1 MELLKLLEKID
12 FRVRN
17 GRLELEINHLVHD
30 WKKVSKGDLFVC
42 IRGVH
47 VNGHD
52 FVLEVVKKGA
62 CAIVVEEELKEEV
75 WRELPKELCVI
86 QVEHSRKALAL
97 LSAKYFDNPAEKL
110 ITIGVTG
117 TKGKTT
123 TAYMIWSILTAAGVK
138 TGLMG
143 TIETVIGD
151 ERIPAGN
158 TTPESYVV
166 QESFDRMV
174 KAGCKAV
181 VMEVSSQGLMLHRVE
196 GILFDYG
203 VFTNLSKD
211 HIGVNEHKD
220 FNEYKYWKSVLFQH
234 CKTGIFNA
242 DDPYAKE
249 MMAGAKCKIETYGIR
264 GEEELPEFLE
274 IQTEEEKSKL
284 SRIQAEE
291 AMSKLP
297 RILTEEAM
305 AKLSR
310 IQTEEEKSKL
320 PRILTEEA
328 MAKLSRI
335 QTEEEKSKL
344 PRIQT
349 EEAKSELSRIQAE
362 KEISE
367 FQRIPKKLT
376 ASNIRL
382 IKEQGVLGV
391 SYDLSGEL
399 CMPVELHI
407 PGRFS
412 VYNSLAALCVCLSFT
427 RDEKLIKKALQEVRV
442 KGRGE
447 ILSVSSEFTVMI
459 DYAHNAMSL
468 FHLLSS
474 LKEYQPERL
483 ITLFGCGGNRD
494 RNRRSEM
501 GEVSGTLSDF
511 TIITSD
517 NPRFEEPEAIM
528 KDILVGVKKS
538 GGNYLMIP
546 DRKDAIQ
553 YALEQARKGDVVVL
567 AGKGHEDYQEIK
579 GVKYKLDERDIVSE
593 LSKSRGENEEK

>member
-97 LSAKYFDNPAEKL
+97 LSAAYFDDPAEKL

-196 GILFDYG
+196 GIIFDYG
-203 VFTNLSKD
+203 IFTNLSKD
-211 HIGVNEHKD
+211 HIGVDEHKD
-220 FNEYKYWKSVLFQH
+220 FDEYKYWKSVLFQH

-249 MMAGAKCKIETYGIR
+249 MMAGAKCRIETYGIC
-264 GEEELPEFLE
+264 GEEEKPEFLE
-274 IQTEEEKSKL
+274 IQSEEV
-284 SRIQAEE
+284 
-291 AMSKLP
+291 
-297 RILTEEAM
+297 
-305 AKLSR
+305 
-310 IQTEEEKSKL
+310 
-320 PRILTEEA
+320 
-328 MAKLSRI
+328 
-335 QTEEEKSKL
+335 
-344 PRIQT
+344 
-349 EEAKSELSRIQAE
+349 KSEL
-362 KEISE
+362 
-367 FQRIPKKLT
+367 QRIPKKLK

-399 CMPVELHI
+399 CMPVEIHI

-412 VYNSLAALCVCLSFT
+412 VYNSLAAICVCLSFT
-427 RDEKLIKKALQEVRV
+427 RDENLIKKALQEVRV

-447 ILSVSSEFTVMI
+447 ILSVPFEFTVMI

-468 FHLLSS
+468 SYLLSS
-474 LKEYQPERL
+474 LREYQPERL

-494 RNRRSEM
+494 RNRRFEM
-501 GEVSGTLSDF
+501 GEVSGNLSDF

-517 NPRFEEPEAIM
+517 NPRFEEPEVIM

-546 DRKDAIQ
+546 DRKEAIQ
-553 YALEQARKGDVVVL
+553 YALEQAKKGDVVVL

-579 GVKYKLDERDIVSE
+579 GVKYKMDERDIVLE
-593 LSKSRGENEEK
+593 LSKSRGENEEKAKNPPAREEKEVWKK